1 MANIK
6 PITTPRQ
13 KTSAKKHEGRR
24 VRSQKL
30 AQKETKGEFGGGKK
44 EYIVCSKCGIW
55 YYDKS
60 WHHALEDWKHL
71 EKKDKKINF
80 KTCPACSM
88 ITRKTYEGAVILE
101 NVPDKILNDLIALVR
116 NVGERAFKRDPLD
129 RIIDLKIKKN
139 AIEIYLSENQLAV
152 SISNQIKR
160 SFKEFREKSSVR
172 WSKEE
177 DVVRVFFNALKSPE
191 RKRSTKA
198 RKLVY
203 YGKKYIEK

>member
-1 MANIK
+1 MAIVRAIK
-6 PITTPRQ
+6 TPFSKQ
-13 KTSAKKHEGRR
+13 PKKKSQERR

-30 AQKETKGEFGGGKK
+30 AQKDTKGEFGGGKK

-60 WHHALEDWKHL
+60 WHHALEDFKHL
-71 EKKDKKINF
+71 DKKDKRIAF
-80 KTCPACSM
+80 KTCPTCLM
-88 ITRKTYEGAVILE
+88 IAGKTYEGAVILE
-101 NVPDKILNDLIALVR
+101 NIPDKILNDLIALVR

-139 AIEIYLSENQLAV
+139 TVEIYLSENQLAV

-160 SFKEFREKSSVR
+160 AFKEFGGKSSVR

-203 YGKKYIEK
+203 YGKKFIEK

>member
-80 KTCPACSM
+80 KTCP
-88 ITRKTYEGAVILE
+88 
-101 NVPDKILNDLIALVR
+101 
-116 NVGERAFKRDPLD
+116 
-129 RIIDLKIKKN
+129 
-139 AIEIYLSENQLAV
+139 
-152 SISNQIKR
+152 
-160 SFKEFREKSSVR
+160 
-172 WSKEE
+172 
-177 DVVRVFFNALKSPE
+177 
-191 RKRSTKA
+191 
-198 RKLVY
+198 
-203 YGKKYIEK
+203 

>member
-1 MANIK
+1 MAIVRAIK
-6 PITTPRQ
+6 TPFSKQ
-13 KTSAKKHEGRR
+13 PKKKSQERR

-71 EKKDKKINF
+71 EKRDKKINF
-80 KTCPACSM
+80 KICPACSM
-88 ITRKTYEGAVILE
+88 IARKTYEGAVILE
-101 NVPDKILNDLIALVR
+101 NVPDKILTELIAFVR

-139 AIEIYLSENQLAV
+139 AVEIYLSENQLAV

-191 RKRSTKA
+191 RKRSSKA

-203 YGKKYIEK
+203 YGKKFIEK